1 MRVWVVGAGLVAR
14 DSRQAPPCHPMRTRT
29 QNLLCRADPL
39 CNVEEGSL
47 RAARDYFERQ
57 RQQEEQQQ

>member
-1 MRVWVVGAGLVAR
+1 
-14 DSRQAPPCHPMRTRT
+14 MRTRT